1 MYFSNV
7 NIFKM
12 LFKDPELFWYFIIK
26 SGRIVAFK
34 KYHPSTTIM
43 NVKKYAAKKLMPISE
58 ANKYLADRIAA
69 QEPFMA
75 GRLGATEMGC
85 VMNNMFSKKGYKPA
99 LDFHVYEQGNHANGL
114 FPLDGL
120 TFDNFSDIMKKSI
133 GECDLEGA
141 SYFILDEYYYKKYMS
156 KKAKITHIRVFDFWR
171 FKHPWTKA
179 LEGKK
184 VLVIHPFEDTIRS
197 QYQKRENL
205 FKNPEML
212 PEFELYTLKAVQTI
226 AGQKDDRF
234 ANWFEALD
242 YMYNEAMKKD
252 FDVALIGCGAYGYPL
267 AAKLKKAGKC
277 AIHMGGVTQILFG
290 IIGSRWE
297 HEPGASDFFNEYWVR
312 PSADEIP
319 HGAGNVEGG
328 CYW

>member
-7 NIFKM
+7 NLLKM
-12 LFKDPELFWYFIIK
+12 LLDNPKMFWYFIIK

-34 KYHPSTTIM
+34 KFHPTTTIM
-43 NVKKYAAKKLMPISE
+43 NIKKYAAKEVIPIDI
-58 ANKYLADRIAA
+58 ANEYLADKVASHG
-69 QEPFMA
+69 PFMA

-85 VMNNMFSKKGYKPA
+85 VMNNMFSRAGYIRP
-99 LDFHVYEQGNHANGL
+99 LDFHDYERGNHANGL
-114 FPLDGL
+114 FPLNQQ
-120 TFDNFSDIMKKSI
+120 TFDYFSDIMFESI

-141 SYFILDEYYYKKYMS
+141 SYFIIS
-156 KKAKITHIRVFDFWR
+156 HIRVFDFWR
-171 FKHPWTKA
+171 FEHPWTKA
-179 LEGKK
+179 LHGKK

-197 QYQKRENL
+197 QYQRRAHL
-205 FKNPEML
+205 FNNPEML
-212 PEFELYTLKAVQTI
+212 PEFQLYTLKAVQTI
-226 AGQKDDRF
+226 AGQKDNRF
-234 ANWFEALD
+234 ADWFEALD
-242 YMYNEAMKKD
+242 YMYNEAMKID

-297 HEPGASDFFNEYWVR
+297 NEPGCSDFFNEYWVR
-312 PSADEIP
+312 PSVDEIP
-319 HGAGNVEGG
+319 IGAQNVEGG